1 MTTLKVPVS
10 TDDHIQGN
18 KNAPITLVEYGDFEC
33 PYCGMAHP
41 IIKRLQK
48 HFGNQ
53 LSFVFRNF
61 PLSEIHPH
69 AEAAAEAAEYAG
81 SNGQFWEMHDLLYE
95 NQDRFGMPLFLELAD
110 ALNLPADD
118 LENAIMNKRFEPK
131 IRKDFF
137 GGVRSGV
144 NGTPTLYINGQ
155 RYNGPIEFEELASA
169 IDSVFVG

>member
-10 TDDHIQGN
+10 TDDHIHGN
-18 KNAPITLVEYGDFEC
+18 ENAPITLVEYGDFEC

-69 AEAAAEAAEYAG
+69 AEVAAETAEYAG
-81 SNGQFWEMHDLLYE
+81 SHRRFWEMHDLLYE
-95 NQDRFGMPLFLELAD
+95 NQDRLGMPLFLELAD

-118 LENAIMNKRFEPK
+118 LENAIMNKKFESK
-131 IRKDFF
+131 IRKDFL

-144 NGTPTLYINGQ
+144 NGTPTFYINGQ
-155 RYNGPIEFEELASA
+155 RYNGPIEFEELVFA
-169 IDSVFVG
+169 IDAILVG

>member
-1 MTTLKVPVS
+1 MATLKVPVS
-10 TDDHIQGN
+10 ADDHIQGN

-33 PYCGMAHP
+33 PYCGMVHP

-53 LSFVFRNF
+53 LRFVFRNF
-61 PLSEIHPH
+61 PLIETHLH

-81 SNGQFWEMHDLLYE
+81 SQGRFWEMHDLLYE
-95 NQDRFGMPLFLELAD
+95 NQNRLGMPLFLELAD

-131 IRKDFF
+131 IRKDFL
-137 GGVRSGV
+137 GGVHSGV
-144 NGTPTLYINGQ
+144 NGTPTFYINEQ
-155 RYNGPIEFEELASA
+155 RYDGPFEFEELASA
-169 IDSVFVG
+169 IDSVLVG